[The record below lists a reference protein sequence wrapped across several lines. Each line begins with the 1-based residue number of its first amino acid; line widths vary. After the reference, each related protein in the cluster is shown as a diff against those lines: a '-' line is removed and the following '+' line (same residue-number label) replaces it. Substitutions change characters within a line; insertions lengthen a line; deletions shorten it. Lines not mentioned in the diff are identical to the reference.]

1 MKNLYFIGGP
11 MGVGKTEVSQKLKK
25 LLAACVML
33 DGDRCWDADPF
44 IVTDETKAMVT
55 DNICHVLNNF
65 LRCSAYQNVVFCW
78 VMHEQS
84 IIDGLLSRLDLRNVR
99 VISLSLT
106 ATPYTL
112 KSRLRLDVDR
122 GIRDEDVIPRSLARL
137 PLYAALNTVKLD
149 TTDKTPDDIAKEIAR
164 L

>member
-25 LLAACVML
+25 LLPDCVML

-55 DNICHVLNNF
+55 DNICHLLNNF
-65 LRCSAYQNVVFCW
+65 LRCSSYRNVVFCW
-78 VMHEQS
+78 VMHDQS
-84 IIDGLLSRLDLRNVR
+84 IIDGLLSRLDLREVR

-106 ATPYTL
+106 ATPSAL
-112 KSRLRLDVDR
+112 ESRLRSDVDR

-137 PLYAALNTVKLD
+137 PLYSALNTVKLD
-149 TTDKTPDDIAKEIAR
+149 TSNKTPDDIAKEIAR